1 MGTNEFKD
9 MPYILELFSEEVT
22 TQFVNVENVEFDK
35 SEMSVNDDY
44 FFRGKIMMGESK
56 QIQIRRVI
64 GVMKFLGDAGGIYQS
79 IFIIG
84 AALNF
89 CFTGKD

>member
-1 MGTNEFKD
+1 
-9 MPYILELFSEEVT
+9 
-22 TQFVNVENVEFDK
+22 
-35 SEMSVNDDY
+35 MSSKDDY
-44 FFRGKIMMGESK
+44 FFLGKIMLSESK
-56 QIQIRRVI
+56 QIHIRKVI
-64 GVMKFLGDAGGIYQS
+64 GVMQFLGDVGGIYSS

>member
-1 MGTNEFKD
+1 MND
-9 MPYILELFSEEVT
+9 
-22 TQFVNVENVEFDK
+22 
-35 SEMSVNDDY
+35 NDD
-44 FFRGKIMMGESK
+44 FFFQAKILMGESK
-56 QIQIRRVI
+56 QIHIRKVI
-64 GVMKFLGDAGGIYQS
+64 GVMQFLGDAGGIYSS